1 MNLKEKMEKVAL
13 FAKEKRDRA
22 IIKNPDYSARLI
34 YRWQHTLRVTQYGKI
49 LAEKEGA
56 EIEIVLIAC
65 LLHDIAKLSDRS
77 RDVEHGRIGAKMVRP
92 FLKEIGYSDEDA
104 ENICYAIATHVDGKS
119 DFEHPHT
126 LEAKIVSD
134 ADKIDRFSNYRT
146 TVALGKFANDDYES
160 LILAARKRLARF
172 QKARREIRIQTEN
185 GRKAFDEQISLQV
198 AYMERL
204 IADYE
209 ISVLPKI

>member
-160 LILAARKRLARF
+160 LILAARKRLVRF
-172 QKARREIRIQTEN
+172 QKARREIRIQTES

-198 AYMERL
+198 VYMERL

>member
-34 YRWQHTLRVTQYGKI
+34 YRWQHTLRVAQYGKI

-172 QKARREIRIQTEN
+172 QKARREIRIQTES